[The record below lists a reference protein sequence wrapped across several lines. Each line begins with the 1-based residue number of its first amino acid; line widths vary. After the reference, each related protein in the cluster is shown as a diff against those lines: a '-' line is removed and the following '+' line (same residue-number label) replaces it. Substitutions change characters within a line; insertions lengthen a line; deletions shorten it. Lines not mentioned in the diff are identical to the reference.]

1 MVILNGSVIVE
12 NSLVALQKVKYIIEL
27 AHYPGIL
34 ALGICS
40 KELKTGTQIIYV
52 NVYCSI
58 IYNSKKVETI
68 QVPTNTWM
76 DT

>member
-1 MVILNGSVIVE
+1 MVIYNVSAIVE
-12 NSLVALQKVKYIIEL
+12 NSLVAPQKVKYIIEL
-27 AHYPGIL
+27 PHYPGIP
-34 ALGICS
+34 ALGIYS
-40 KELKTGTQIIYV
+40 KELKTGTQIIYAS
-52 NVYCSI
+52 VYCSI